1 MTTFEPSRFLRRV
14 LLADAV
20 LAGGAGLLMAAL
32 AAPLEP
38 WLMLPAT
45 LLLAAGLGFVA
56 FAIFAALVARSHI
69 PSRAAVW
76 AVILINAIG
85 AIECAALLMTGMV
98 TPSALGVALVLA
110 LVLVMA
116 VFAVLEYAGLR
127 QSPRTTEVRMPI
139 ADRS

>member
-20 LAGGAGLLMAAL
+20 LAGGAGVLMAAL
-32 AAPLEP
+32 AAPLQP

-45 LLLAAGLGFVA
+45 LVLAAGLGFVA
-56 FAIFAALVARSHI
+56 FAIFAALVARSRT

-76 AVILINAIG
+76 AVILINALG
-85 AIECAALLMTGMV
+85 AIECIALLATGMV
-98 TPSALGVALVLA
+98 TPSPLGVAFVLA
-110 LVLVMA
+110 LMLVMA

-127 QSPRTTEVRMPI
+127 QSPRTTDVRMPI
-139 ADRS
+139 AHRS

>member
-20 LAGGAGLLMAAL
+20 LAGAAGVLMAAL

-45 LLLAAGLGFVA
+45 LVLAAGLGFVA
-56 FAIFAALVARSHI
+56 FAIFAAMVARSRT

-76 AVILINAIG
+76 AVILINAVC
-85 AIECAALLMTGMV
+85 AVECVALLVTGMV
-98 TPSALGVALVLA
+98 TPSALGVAFVLA
-110 LVLVMA
+110 LTLVMA
-116 VFAVLEYAGLR
+116 AFAVLEYAGLR
-127 QSPRTTEVRMPI
+127 QSPRTTDVRMPI
-139 ADRS
+139 ANRS